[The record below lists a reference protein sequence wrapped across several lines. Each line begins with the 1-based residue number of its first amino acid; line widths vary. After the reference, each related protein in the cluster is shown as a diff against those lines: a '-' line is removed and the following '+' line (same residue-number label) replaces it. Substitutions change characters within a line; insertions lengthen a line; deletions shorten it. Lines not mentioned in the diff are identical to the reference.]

1 MQQQQRPTYLQQHF
15 YLVTIIYQPLR
26 IYHLLQ
32 TTVLLLRY
40 QRQTPTV
47 RVLLHHVVTI
57 HRLHKRVRSQLQSI
71 GIIQFLHQR

>member
-1 MQQQQRPTYLQQHF
+1 MQQQQRPPHLQQHF

-57 HRLHKRVRSQLQSI
+57 HRLHKRVSCQLQPI
-71 GIIQFLHQR
+71 GIVQLLYQR